1 MEKLKKSI
9 SLMLAFALIF
19 AASFGTANV
28 VAKAAPLPVSMDFSQ
43 RVSEDIY
50 FGSIVKWN
58 DIYLSIAD
66 FEWNSLTSGPALF
79 AADSGELD
87 AWRSVY
93 YSGSPA
99 QIAFND
105 GLIVVVT
112 QSQGHYSTDAK
123 VWNVFSLPDAYASQ
137 SAISAVYD
145 YDGKFAFPA
154 RNASGKLVLLETS
167 NLSAFSEVELPLL
180 DGEEANEKYLQSF
193 GGDLYY
199 TRHTNAS
206 YREIF
211 SISPNAPSSGWVKL
225 GGYETSGLGD
235 EAAKIRWDS
244 SGNPVVLKSS
254 IEESLSWSTSSD
266 WSNWRSI
273 ATEDVPPPESIR
285 SSSLS
290 TDASAASYVGKKI
303 IPYGYSIERGD
314 GSVFKPR
321 IYWGET
327 LINPVPEIITTERDV
342 DNYIAVKNVPYS
354 LFVEVDEELFDLNS
368 TTITF
373 EVLEGYASGG
383 GDSSAIPLAPGAVA
397 TVPYNGHLYGVYD
410 TVMDWQ
416 QAKSYCESIGGH
428 LITIASQEE
437 QDFFDDTLVDLT
449 TRELHWL
456 GATDEAEE
464 GVWKW
469 VSGEP
474 FAYSNWLRGQPDDSW
489 EDENYVNLVAKD
501 TYWYSSQVGKWI
513 DVTVSGNID
522 HNIGFVC
529 EWDEIPSSIP
539 GSPGTLDSSGSS
551 GSSGGQNGEAAIDS
565 NLPEGLELDPATG
578 EIFGIPKRVE
588 RRRVNVSAT
597 FANPAGTFATTKSF
611 DISVLDNADGIVES
625 ASDPGYE
632 FVAPEPGETVPQ
644 LTGTITTIED
654 HVLLSIGE
662 FDEFTNLYIDGVLQA
677 IEADYSVSPGSTRIV
692 IRGETIGRVGEG
704 THTIAATFTNTDTGR
719 PVMKRAAMNYRL
731 DLGSSSNNS
740 GSGSASYNNLYYS
753 APAQAPLST
762 TIVATVKGNTATA
775 TIRALLLKQAGDDNE
790 SITITSA
797 LGDFLIDPAAV
808 KEVGYT
814 TDVVATY
821 SVDAAGIGGLL
832 LSATLDRNGAEI
844 TAFGKGIITLAIP
857 YTLPNNARGTQVVP
871 YYSNN
876 GKLSVV
882 MGGYNAEKKKV
893 ELFLRH
899 LSDYTVKVNDLQ
911 YEGSGGWHDA
921 SLDWAA
927 QRGLIN
933 SHLVNG
939 QINAA
944 QNVTR
949 EEFVVALLKSLG
961 IEPLDSFKIGQF
973 SDVSGE
979 NAAYIRT
986 ARQLG
991 ISVGVGNNLF
1001 APESAS
1007 KRGEQFQIAYNLI
1020 QAGFSSVE
1028 SNDSSKKL
1036 SDFNDAASVPGWL
1049 KPALTELA
1057 KLGVVQGD
1065 GANLNVGDNFTVGQ
1079 ACSVLQRMASPK
1091 AAA

>member
-1 MEKLKKSI
+1 MEKVKKSIKKVKRSI
-9 SLMLAFALIF
+9 SLMLAFVLVF

-43 RVSEDIY
+43 KVSEDIY
-50 FGSIVKWN
+50 FGNIVKWN
-58 DIYLSIAD
+58 DTYLSIAD
-66 FEWNSLTSGPALF
+66 FEWNALTSGPALF
-79 AADSGELD
+79 AADGGDLD
-87 AWRSVY
+87 VWQSVY

-105 GLIVVVT
+105 DLIVVVT
-112 QSQGHYSTDAK
+112 QNQAHYSTDAT
-123 VWNVFSLPDAYASQ
+123 VWNVFSLPDAFTSQ

-145 YDGKFAFPA
+145 YDGKFAFPVIS
-154 RNASGKLVLLETS
+154 ASGKLALLETS
-167 NLSAFSEVELPLL
+167 NLESFSEVELPLI
-180 DGEEANEKYLQSF
+180 DGEEAIVKYLQSF
-193 GGDLYY
+193 DGDLYY
-199 TRHTNAS
+199 TRRTSATL
-206 YREIF
+206 REVF
-211 SISPNAPSSGWVKL
+211 SISPNALSSGWTRL
-225 GGYETSGLGD
+225 GVYLASGSGD

-244 SGNPVVLKSS
+244 SGNPVVLISS
-254 IEESLSWSTSSD
+254 SEESSSWATSSNWTN
-266 WSNWRSI
+266 WSDIS
-273 ATEDVPPPESIR
+273 AEDVPPPESIK

-290 TDASAASYVGKKI
+290 TDSSIASYVGKKI
-303 IPYGYSIERGD
+303 APNGYTIESED
-314 GSVFKPR
+314 GSVFNPH

-327 LINPVPEIITTERDV
+327 LINPMPEIITTERDV

-354 LFVEVDEELFDLNS
+354 LFVEVDEELIDLDS

-373 EVLEGYASGG
+373 EVKEGSGG
-383 GDSSAIPLAPGAVA
+383 PTDIPLAPDAVA

-410 TVMDWQ
+410 TVMDWR

-428 LITIASQEE
+428 LITITSQDE
-437 QDFFDDTLVDLT
+437 QDFFNDTLADLT
-449 TRELHWL
+449 SRELHWV
-456 GATDEAEE
+456 GATDEVEE

-474 FAYSNWLRGQPDDSW
+474 FDYSNWLRGQPDDSW
-489 EDENYVNLVAKD
+489 EDENFINLIAKD
-501 TYWYSSQVGKWI
+501 TYWYSQEVGKWI
-513 DVTVSGNID
+513 DVIVRGNINTD
-522 HNIGFVC
+522 ISFVC

-539 GSPGTLDSSGSS
+539 GSPGTFDTS
-551 GSSGGQNGEAAIDS
+551 GSSGGQNGGAAIDS
-565 NLPEGLELDPATG
+565 NLPEGLELNPATG

-588 RRRVNVSAT
+588 KRRVNISAT
-597 FANPAGTFATTKSF
+597 FENAAGTFVTTKTF
-611 DISVLDNADGIVES
+611 DISVLENADSIVES

-632 FVAPEPGETVPQ
+632 FVTPEPEETVPQ

-662 FDEFTNLYIDGVLQA
+662 YDEFTNLYIDGVLQRLDT
-677 IEADYSVSPGSTRIV
+677 DYSISRGSTRIV
-692 IRGETIGRVGEG
+692 IKGETIGRVGEG

-719 PVMKRAAMNYRL
+719 PVMKRAAMNYHL
-731 DLGSSSNNS
+731 DLGSDSS
-740 GSGSASYNNLYYS
+740 SGSASYNNMYYS
-753 APAQAPLST
+753 APTTQAPLST
-762 TIVATVKGNTATA
+762 TIVASVKGGTATA
-775 TIRALLLKQAGDDNE
+775 TIRALLLKQAADDGE
-790 SITITSA
+790 AITITST
-797 LGDFLIDPAAV
+797 LGNFLIDPAAV
-808 KEVGYT
+808 KEIGHT

-821 SVDAAGIGGLL
+821 SVELSGVGGLL
-832 LSATLDRNGAEI
+832 LSATLDRKGAEI
-844 TAFGKGIITLAIP
+844 TTFGKGIITLAIP
-857 YTLPNNARGTQVVP
+857 YTLPNNVRGTQVVP

-882 MGGYNAEKKKV
+882 MGGYNAEKKNV

-899 LSDYTVKVNDLQ
+899 LSDYVVKVNDLQ
-911 YEGSGGWHDA
+911 YEGSGGWYDA

-927 QRGLIN
+927 QRGLIDRFV
-933 SHLVNG
+933 VNG

-949 EEFVVALLKSLG
+949 EDFVVALLKSLG
-961 IEPLDSFKIGQF
+961 IEPLDSFKVGQF

-979 NAAYIRT
+979 NAEYIRT

-991 ISVGVGNNLF
+991 IIDGVGNNLF
-1001 APESAS
+1001 APEVTS

-1020 QAGFSSVE
+1020 QANFSSVE
-1028 SNDSSKKL
+1028 GQGANKKL
-1036 SDFNDAASVPGWL
+1036 SDFNDAASVPNWL
-1049 KPALTELA
+1049 KPALTELV